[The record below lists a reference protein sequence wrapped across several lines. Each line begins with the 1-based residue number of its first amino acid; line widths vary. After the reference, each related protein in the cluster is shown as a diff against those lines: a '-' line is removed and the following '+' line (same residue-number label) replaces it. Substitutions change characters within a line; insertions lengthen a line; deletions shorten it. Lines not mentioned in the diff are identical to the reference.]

1 MKFVL
6 DVKEWRIDCLMFGRG
21 WDSLREKWVVTDC
34 KRVGGFFRLLRT
46 KRNVFIGCWILS
58 HAACGY

>member
-1 MKFVL
+1 
-6 DVKEWRIDCLMFGRG
+6 MFGRG
-21 WDSLREKWVVTDC
+21 WDSLRKKCVVTDC